1 LPQRKVSEPYASIVP
16 KTEVV
21 DSCGLPEFVIRC
33 DEAFSLDLQ
42 PGEMTVDT
50 LGNLASMADSALAG
64 EPR

>member
-1 LPQRKVSEPYASIVP
+1 MPQRKVSEPYTNIIP

-21 DSCGLPEFVIRC
+21 DSCGLPEFAIRC

-42 PGEMTVDT
+42 PREMTVDT
-50 LGNLASMADSALAG
+50 LGSLASMADSALAG